1 MLPIEDTGVLASTG
15 PASKFMSEQLGS
27 QQLAD
32 SIPFGSHQLEPVTAV
47 ASTAVASTAVASAS
61 IGTVPGTEVSLPDCF
76 DNDAGVIDI

>member
-47 ASTAVASTAVASAS
+47 ASTAVASAS